1 MPIVSIGDMSQ
12 HFLSLKS
19 GGSIKSDLARLG
31 QELSTGKVA
40 DLTAHLGGDTRH
52 FSGIAHS
59 LSVIGAYQNVAKE
72 TTTTLD
78 QMQIVLDRVDQSRSS
93 AADSLLIV
101 SEQSQAHQI
110 DHAGELARQAFGD
123 IVNSL
128 NGQFAGRRLFGGS
141 EVQSQP
147 LMKSEEMLA
156 DILASIGG
164 TATTAG
170 IVQAVDNWFDDPLGG
185 FASSGYQGDTGQL
198 PTRRISDNLDITI
211 NVRADDPAIRG
222 VLKAAALGALVSE
235 LDSSLT
241 QKDLGNLLQ
250 QSGTRLLEAS
260 GATTQL
266 QARIGNLQALVAT
279 GQARLETEGAT
290 LSMAQNDLENA
301 DPFET
306 ATRLE
311 AVQTQLETHYTVTS
325 RLSRMSLVEYI

>member
-12 HFLSLKS
+12 HFLSLKN
-19 GGSIKSDLARLG
+19 GGSIKSDLAKLG

-40 DLTAHLGGDTRH
+40 DLTAHLGGDTRQ

-59 LSVIGAYQNVAKE
+59 LSVIDVYRNAAKE
-72 TTTTLD
+72 TAVTLD

-93 AADSLLIV
+93 AADSLLLV
-101 SEQSQAHQI
+101 SEQSQSHQI

-123 IVNSL
+123 MVNSL
-128 NGQFAGRRLFGGS
+128 NGQFAGRRLFGGA
-141 EVQSQP
+141 EVQMPP
-147 LMKSEEMLA
+147 LMKPEEMLG

-164 TATTAG
+164 TASTAA
-170 IVQAVDNWFDDPLGG
+170 IVQVIDNWFDDPSGG
-185 FASSGYQGDTGQL
+185 FALSGYQGDTGQV
-198 PTRRISDNLDITI
+198 PTRRISDNLDMTI
-211 NVRADDPAIRG
+211 DVRADDPAMRD

-235 LDSSLT
+235 LDSNLT

-260 GATTQL
+260 AATTQL
-266 QARIGNLQALVAT
+266 QARLGNLQALVAA
-279 GQARLETEGAT
+279 GQTRLETESAT
-290 LSMAQNDLENA
+290 LSISQNDLENA
-301 DPFET
+301 DPFEI